1 MKYRYCILG
10 AGRQGVAL
18 AHDLARVGEAAEI
31 TLADSDVGVA
41 QRAAARLQRLL
52 PDTHCKFTAVACDV
66 ADGRRVSEVIRGAQV
81 VLSAV
86 PYRFNEALTDIA
98 IAERAS
104 FNDLGGNTGVVRAQL
119 SRHARAAAAGVS
131 VVPDCGLAPGL
142 GNIVAAYGISR
153 LDTPEHVHVRCGG
166 LPQQPVGPLKYK
178 LVFNFQGLVNEYS
191 GLGEFI
197 REGRRVDVPTLGE
210 VEPIEF
216 PSPVGAC
223 EAAVT
228 SGGTSTCP
236 ESFLGRV
243 KTYDYKTVRY
253 PGHWAIIRAMFEL
266 GCFEEAVKL
275 SSGETIEPK
284 RVVRSL
290 MEDRLTYPEVNDL
303 VVLRI
308 TVKGRHAG
316 KPRTLQWDLLDFQD
330 ARTGFTAMER
340 TTAFPAALVAHQQAR
355 GQVAPGARPLEIAL
369 PLEQYMQELPAHDI
383 GMAYHEE

>member
-10 AGRQGVAL
+10 SGRQGVAL

-31 TLADSDVGVA
+31 MLADSDVSVA
-41 QRAAARLQRLL
+41 QKAVARLRKLL
-52 PDTHCKFTAVACDV
+52 PETRCEFTAVACDV
-66 ADGRRVSEVIRGAQV
+66 SDARRVAEIVKGAQV

-98 IAERAS
+98 IAQRAS

-119 SRHARAAAAGVS
+119 SRHQKALDAGVS
-131 VVPDCGLAPGL
+131 IVPDCGLAPGL
-142 GNIVAAYGISR
+142 GNIVAAYGISQF
-153 LDTPEHVHVRCGG
+153 DTPEHVHVRCGG
-166 LPQQPVGPLKYK
+166 LPQTPVGPLKYK
-178 LVFNFQGLVNEYS
+178 LVFNFQGLINEYS

-197 REGRRVDVPTLGE
+197 REGRRVDVPTLSE

-216 PSPVGAC
+216 PAPVGVC

-228 SGGTSTCP
+228 SGGTSTCS

-253 PGHWAIIRAMFEL
+253 PGHWSVIRAMFEL
-266 GCFEEAVKL
+266 GCFEEAVRL
-275 SSGETIEPK
+275 SNGETIEPK
-284 RVVRSL
+284 RVLRSL
-290 MEDRLTYPEVNDL
+290 MEERLNYPGVPDL

-308 TVKGRHAG
+308 TVKGRHEG

-330 ARTGFTAMER
+330 TQTGFTAMER
-340 TTAFPAALVAHQQAR
+340 TTAFPAALVAHLQAR
-355 GQVAPGARPLEIAL
+355 GRVAPGARPLELAL
-369 PLEQYMQELPAHDI
+369 PLEQYMQELSAHDI
-383 GMAYHEE
+383 HIKHHVA